1 MTEEFYIGQV
11 FKNEYPPEAAIWC
24 NENSAM
30 IEALENGEFKIIK
43 VQIHIPT
50 KEEISTLRE
59 QLYIKDADPITCH
72 INRLKDEEQTA
83 EILAEI
89 ETLKAERAAIIA
101 KIKEE
106 NPYSEE

>member
-1 MTEEFYIGQV
+1 MTEEFYIGQI
-11 FKNEYPPEAAIWC
+11 FENEYPPEAAIWC
-24 NENSAM
+24 NENNAM
-30 IEALENGEFKIIK
+30 IEVLENGEFKIIEA
-43 VQIHIPT
+43 QIHIPT

-89 ETLKAERAAIIA
+89 ETLKAERATIIA

-106 NPYSEE
+106 NPYPEE